1 MTVPRSIFR
10 LIPILLIVIGSA
22 LAACVVPAEVPVT
35 GDGPAAESQPL
46 RIVTSGSIVADWVRQ
61 IGGDHVEVSALVP
74 PGGRYA
80 HVPARAPGC
89 RACGRRRYGGHDW
102 HGTGGRLA

>member
-10 LIPILLIVIGSA
+10 LIPILLIVIGST
-22 LAACVVPAEVPVT
+22 LAACVVAPVEAPAT

-61 IGGDHVEVSALVP
+61 IGGDHVEVSSLVP
-74 PGGRYA
+74 PGA
-80 HVPARAPGC
+80 ICTCSSPGP
-89 RACGRRRYGGHDW
+89 RMSRVW
-102 HGTGGRLA
+102 PMPIWWS